1 MGKMEFSHEI
11 SIISHIIVFQAV
23 LAQKRKKKKNKSA
36 GWNYDNFLVYD
47 GKKLE
52 KSH

>member
-23 LAQKRKKKKNKSA
+23 LAQKRKKK
-36 GWNYDNFLVYD
+36 
-47 GKKLE
+47 E
-52 KSH
+52 KQISRVELL